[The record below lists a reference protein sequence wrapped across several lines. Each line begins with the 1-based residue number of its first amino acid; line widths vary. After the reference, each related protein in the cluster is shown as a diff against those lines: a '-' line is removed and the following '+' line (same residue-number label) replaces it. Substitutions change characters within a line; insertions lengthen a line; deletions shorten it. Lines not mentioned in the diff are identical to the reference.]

1 MTNSRVFRML
11 SPKSNAAAALRAFA
25 VPLAVVAVA
34 VSVASCES
42 ASVTKRIDYKSESRA
57 PALEIPPDL
66 STPQYDDR
74 YNVSTASGL
83 AAQGSRPKA
92 VEGIA
97 VNSVADARIVRGGT
111 ERWLVVKTTPQEAW
125 NTMRKFWMDVG
136 FVLAVEQP
144 TLGIMETDW
153 AENRVNLPST
163 VLEGMIGKVA
173 DVFLNSYKRDKF
185 RTRLEQGTEP
195 GTVDIYISH
204 RGAEQ
209 VPTTLIDN
217 RSPAGFVWAVTP
229 PDPGLEAEMLGRA
242 MVRFGT
248 SAPAATAAVQAST
261 TTPGPERARLER
273 EASGTFQLVVDDGFD
288 RAWRRVGL
296 ALDRVGFTVVDR
308 DRSKGTYFVRY
319 ADPDSDGAKKDKGFL
334 DKLMFWK
341 SDAPSVE
348 QYRITVAEA
357 SPRSLVTV
365 QDPNGAPDKSA
376 TGEKI
381 LSLLRDQL
389 K

>member
-1 MTNSRVFRML
+1 MKSKVRRMVHM
-11 SPKSNAAAALRAFA
+11 NRGAALRAIAVFA
-25 VPLAVVAVA
+25 VAAAVA
-34 VSVASCES
+34 GCEPASM
-42 ASVTKRIDYKSESRA
+42 TKRIDYKSETRA
-57 PALEIPPDL
+57 PALELPPDL
-66 STPQYDDR
+66 NAPQYDDR
-74 YNVSTASGL
+74 YTVSTASGL
-83 AAQGSRPKA
+83 AAQNARPRA

-97 VNSVADARIVRGGT
+97 VNATADARIVRGGT
-111 ERWLVVKTTPQEAW
+111 ERWLVVKTTPLEAW
-125 NTMRKFWMDVG
+125 NTMRKFWMDIG

-153 AENRVNLPST
+153 AENRVGLPST

-173 DVFLNSYKRDKF
+173 DVFFNSYKRDKF
-185 RTRLEQGTEP
+185 RTRIEQGIEP

-217 RSPAGFVWAVTP
+217 RSPAAFVWAVMP

-242 MVRFGT
+242 MVRFG
-248 SAPAATAAVQAST
+248 APTQTADAAVQAVT
-261 TTPGPERARLER
+261 GAAGGPERARLEK
-273 EASGTFQLVVDDGFD
+273 EASGSYQLVVDDGFD

-319 ADPDSDGAKKDKGFL
+319 ADPENDAKKDKGFL

-341 SDAPSVE
+341 TDAPNVE

-357 SPRSLVTV
+357 TPRSLVTV
-365 QDPNGAPDKSA
+365 QDPNGAPDKSV

>member
-1 MTNSRVFRML
+1 MPEATSRTVWRAL
-11 SPKSNAAAALRAFA
+11 ALAIAA
-25 VPLAVVAVA
+25 VLAT
-34 VSVASCES
+34 SGCETS
-42 ASVTKRIDYKSESRA
+42 SVTKRIDYKSDSRA

-66 STPQYDDR
+66 TTPQYDDR
-74 YNVSTASGL
+74 YTVSNTASGL
-83 AAQGSRPKA
+83 AAQGNRPRT

-97 VNSVADARIVRGGT
+97 VNATPDAKIVRAGN
-111 ERWLVVKTTPQEAW
+111 ERWLVVKATPIEAW
-125 NTMRKFWMDVG
+125 NTMRKFWTDVG

-173 DVFLNSYKRDKF
+173 DVFFNSYKRDKF

-217 RSPAGFVWAVTP
+217 RSPAAFVWAVMP

-242 MVRFGT
+242 MVRFG
-248 SAPAATAAVQAST
+248 AATQTASAAVQAST
-261 TTPGPERARLER
+261 TSPGPERARLER
-273 EASGTFQLVVDDGFD
+273 EANGGYQLVVDDGFD

-319 ADPDSDGAKKDKGFL
+319 ADPESDGAKKEKGFL
-334 DKLMFWK
+334 DKLAFWK
-341 SDAPSVE
+341 SDSPNIE

-365 QDPNGAPDKSA
+365 QDPNGTPDKSA